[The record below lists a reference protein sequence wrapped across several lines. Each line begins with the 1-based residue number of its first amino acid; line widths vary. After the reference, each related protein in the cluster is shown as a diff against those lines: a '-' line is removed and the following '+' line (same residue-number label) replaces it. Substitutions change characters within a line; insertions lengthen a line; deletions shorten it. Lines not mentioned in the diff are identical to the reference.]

1 MSNKHYRR
9 QPNSP
14 YNSKHGRSSSAARKR
29 VQEMLPN
36 IPERNIYLGK
46 TSRIIS
52 KNSLQRGDLHP
63 SEIKVPLDHPACQL
77 PSDFSLA
84 NLPVTVEKSCL
95 QNYYFPFSQ
104 EQLGKMFLTPKIIVD
119 RWHTTF
125 VNDSEI
131 MHKTSFYAVAPF
143 AKAKDENDVNVP
155 EIYRFSVSRSE
166 SNSEHYSISLHAIV
180 GGKEDGWLFVARLD
194 NNNSG
199 KHDFVASEKETPSF
213 LKKHSAIAVP
223 SQDEQKQK
231 MIGAFEEMFGEET
244 GQEVFRSVIHR
255 IAFPHMHQASA
266 NYEPGDQPEKN
277 CPKFLR
283 KCAGK
288 SFDELLAFMM
298 ESCHICD
305 TPQFYDHNEKI
316 SKIVQRLEHFDETK
330 ERFHSPYILKRE
342 IELLESLN
350 AREKKE
356 HEESKAKTP
365 KANKTNKAMVN
376 WVYHFLFLKF

>member
-1 MSNKHYRR
+1 MSNNRYRR
-9 QPNSP
+9 QPNST
-14 YNSKHGRSSSAARKR
+14 YNTKHGRNSNTVRKR
-29 VQEMLPN
+29 IQEMLPN

-46 TSRIIS
+46 TYRIIS

-63 SEIKVPLDHPACQL
+63 SEIKVPLDHPACQV
-77 PSDFSLA
+77 PSDFTLA

-125 VNDSEI
+125 VYYDEV
-131 MHKTSFYAVAPF
+131 MHKTSFYAIAPL
-143 AKAKDENDVNVP
+143 AKAKDKNDVSVP
-155 EIYRFSVSRSE
+155 EIYRFSISRSE

-180 GGKEDGWLFVARLD
+180 GGKEDGWLFIARLD
-194 NNNSG
+194 NNNAG
-199 KHDFVASEKETPSF
+199 KHDFVATEKATPAF
-213 LKKHSAIAVP
+213 LKKHSAITIPA
-223 SQDEQKQK
+223 QDEQKQK
-231 MIGAFEEMFGEET
+231 MIDAFEEMIDAES

-255 IAFPHMHQASA
+255 IAFPHMHQADAS
-266 NYEPGDQPEKN
+266 YEPGDQPEKN

-288 SFDELLAFMM
+288 SFDEMLAFMM

-305 TPQFYDHNEKI
+305 TPQFYDHNERI
-316 SKIVQRLEHFDETK
+316 SRIEESLSDFDEAK
-330 ERFHSPYILKRE
+330 EKFHSPYILKRE

-350 AREKKE
+350 TKGQKTD
-356 HEESKAKTP
+356 EEQKTENSKAK
-365 KANKTNKAMVN
+365 KSKKLMVN
-376 WVYHFLFLKF
+376 